1 MKVGKKGIMI
11 LVVFILYASF
21 IFLIDTN
28 ILLLVVFL
36 LNLLAMLCLKIKLT
50 DAIENIVKLLPFIL
64 LTVIINCLLS
74 NYEYAILVAVKLIL
88 VCNATYIYS
97 KTTTISEIARMIK
110 KLCMPLKLLKVNP
123 DDMELLV
130 CISLSMIPILKR
142 EYSQLRE
149 ACFAK
154 GMDFNVKN
162 MKVILTKLM
171 ISVMKRVNEIEES
184 MIEKGYEEV

>member
-1 MKVGKKGIMI
+1 MLLI
-11 LVVFILYASF
+11 VFILYASF
-21 IFLIDTN
+21 IFFIHTN

-36 LNLLAMLCLKIKLT
+36 LNILAMLCLKIKVV

-64 LTVIINCLLS
+64 LTVLINCLLS

-97 KTTTISEIARMIK
+97 KTTTVRGIAHTIK
-110 KLCMPLKLLKVNP
+110 SLCIPLKLLKVNP
-123 DDMELLV
+123 DDIELLV

-142 EYSQLRE
+142 EYSQLRD
-149 ACFAK
+149 ACSAK
-154 GMDFNVKN
+154 GIDMNVKN
-162 MKVILTKLM
+162 MKVVLTKLM

-184 MIEKGYEEV
+184 MIEKGWDMGT

>member
-1 MKVGKKGIMI
+1 MVWI
-11 LVVFILYASF
+11 VFILYASF

-97 KTTTISEIARMIK
+97 KITTVSEIARTIK

-123 DDMELLV
+123 NDIELLV

-142 EYSQLRE
+142 EYSQMKE
-149 ACFAK
+149 ACSAK
-154 GMDFNVKN
+154 GMKLNVKN

-184 MIEKGYEEV
+184 MIEKGYGEM